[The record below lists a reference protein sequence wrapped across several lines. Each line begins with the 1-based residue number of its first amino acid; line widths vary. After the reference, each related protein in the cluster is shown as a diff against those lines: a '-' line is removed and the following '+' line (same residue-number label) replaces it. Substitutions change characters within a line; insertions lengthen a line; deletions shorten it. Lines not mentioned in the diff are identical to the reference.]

1 MSYNATRL
9 DNRPSSVGKVPA
21 KSFPLRKLKVED
33 FSELEIVTSRHIT
46 YSSLSL
52 RRFPS
57 SVGIVPSRYEF
68 ATSLIKVEA
77 MLTLNKS

>member
-1 MSYNATRL
+1 MYTVSYNASRL
-9 DNRPSSVGKVPA
+9 DNRPISVGKVPA

-33 FSELEIVTSRHIT
+33 LCELEKVTSRHIT

-68 ATSLIKVEA
+68 ATSLTKAEA
-77 MLTLNKS
+77 MLT